1 MRRALGLAFMVCL
14 SHPSIQASP
23 EKVNQVELAQC
34 HLDFCVTLK
43 TDRLYKSAL
52 SRSYAFGPSQ
62 VVITEKDQSPVELK
76 EFEGTFNASE
86 GRFYLS
92 NSNLTYD
99 VVIDTQKRKIY
110 RLTRS

>member
-1 MRRALGLAFMVCL
+1 M
-14 SHPSIQASP
+14 
-23 EKVNQVELAQC
+23 AQC

-52 SRSYAFGPSQ
+52 SRSYAFGPSEL
-62 VVITEKDQSPVELK
+62 VITEKDQSPIQLNK
-76 EFEGTFNASE
+76 FEGTFNAAD

-92 NSNLTYD
+92 NADLTYD